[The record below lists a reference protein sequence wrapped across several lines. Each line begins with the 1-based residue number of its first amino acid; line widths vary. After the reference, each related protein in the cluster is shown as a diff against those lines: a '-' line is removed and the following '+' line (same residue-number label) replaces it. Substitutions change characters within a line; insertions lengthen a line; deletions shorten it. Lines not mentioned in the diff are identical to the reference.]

1 MNKANL
7 AADDIAQLKD
17 WAVKR
22 MIMECVNLLR
32 TKKAI
37 VLPNDCCI
45 DLNEIKKLII
55 NEL

>member
-7 AADDIAQLKD
+7 TAADIAQLKD
-17 WAVKR
+17 WVAKR
-22 MIMECVNLLR
+22 MIIECVNLLR

-37 VLPNDCCI
+37 VLPNDCCV